1 MGPCLIGVDI
11 TSLCAGSRGSPAADL
26 ELPTFDHLAG
36 IEAAGIIRNRWAR
49 GLGLPCAIGP
59 DMSPR
64 HLPVPFVLMLALM
77 LCPQLVHAAPTM
89 SAAPPAAVAA
99 PAPKM
104 AALPAPKTIAPAL
117 AAEPV
122 HAAPAAPL
130 ATTPISS
137 PAITNNNIKSRDLH
151 LGRLY
156 FKSTSEVGADGVT
169 KSTRSWGLSSKA
181 DGTGRSFD
189 RSTQAEHG
197 ADGAPASRMTTMTL
211 GKLDAK
217 GNSTQRTW
225 SKDTT
230 SDSSGAYKDSSKITL
245 KTTANDD
252 GSKSLSEKRT
262 SDTRLTGT
270 DGAVARDVIK
280 LTRTTDGKTGVVS
293 TTVTKKS
300 TGATAAIAPAALP
313 PATARESNE
322 TELSAVG
329 IAKSVD
335 AKGTIRFR
343 DTATGRFVSAS
354 DADKRLQP
362 VVAEK

>member
-1 MGPCLIGVDI
+1 
-11 TSLCAGSRGSPAADL
+11 
-26 ELPTFDHLAG
+26 
-36 IEAAGIIRNRWAR
+36 
-49 GLGLPCAIGP
+49 
-59 DMSPR
+59 MSPR

-89 SAAPPAAVAA
+89 SASPPAAVAA
-99 PAPKM
+99 PPPKM
-104 AALPAPKTIAPAL
+104 AALPAPKTIAPAP

-122 HAAPAAPL
+122 HAAAPL

-169 KSTRSWGLSSKA
+169 KSTRSWGLSSRA
-181 DGTGRSFD
+181 DGTGRSFN
-189 RSTQAEHG
+189 RWTQSEHG
-197 ADGAPASRMTTMTL
+197 ADGAPASRMTWIAL

-225 SKDTT
+225 STDTK
-230 SDSSGAYKDSSKITL
+230 SDSSRVYLDSSKVTV

-252 GSKSLSEKRT
+252 GSESLSLKRT
-262 SDTRLTGT
+262 SDTRFTGT
-270 DGAVARDVIK
+270 DGAVTRDVIK